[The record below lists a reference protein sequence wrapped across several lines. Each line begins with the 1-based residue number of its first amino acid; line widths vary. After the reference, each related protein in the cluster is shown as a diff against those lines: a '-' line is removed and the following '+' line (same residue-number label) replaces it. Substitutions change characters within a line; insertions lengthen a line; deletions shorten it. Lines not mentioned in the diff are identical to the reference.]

1 MKRTDKFND
10 MISSIQCDFSLAKD
24 STRKLAEL
32 DTKIENKEPRIM
44 KDIELLEELEWMLR
58 NGKAAIYII
67 E

>member
-1 MKRTDKFND
+1 
-10 MISSIQCDFSLAKD
+10 
-24 STRKLAEL
+24 
-32 DTKIENKEPRIM
+32 M